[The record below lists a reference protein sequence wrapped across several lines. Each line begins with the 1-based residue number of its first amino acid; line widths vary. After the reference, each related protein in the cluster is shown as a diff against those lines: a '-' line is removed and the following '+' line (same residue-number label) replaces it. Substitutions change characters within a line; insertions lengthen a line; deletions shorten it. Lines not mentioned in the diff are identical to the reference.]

1 MKQLNKNKKGFTLV
15 ELIIVIAIIGIL
27 AAVLIP
33 TFSGVM
39 DKAKVSA
46 AQQEATNGY
55 KETYMMVAALATSK
69 TSVFVWSDS
78 AKMAVLVD
86 ENGKAEIKQDTM
98 KAYGETAIVF
108 DDVAYDFLATAVD
121 TKYYVN
127 LTGYGFTT
135 SAGDEITTVEVE
147 SAGSYVIVVSGTE
160 YYLVKVENNAQ
171 YNSISVD
178 GAVEIA

>member
-55 KETYMMVAALATSK
+55 KETYMMVAALATEK
-69 TSVFVWSDS
+69 VPVFVWSDS
-78 AKMAVLVD
+78 AEMAVLVD
-86 ENGKAEIKQDTM
+86 ATGKAVISNDTM
-98 KAYGETAIVF
+98 KEYGETEV
-108 DDVAYDFLATAVD
+108 VATL
-121 TKYYVN
+121 N
-127 LTGYGFTT
+127 LTAADGEVDLDSYGFEKAEAATG
-135 SAGDEITTVEVE
+135 A
-147 SAGSYVIVVSGTE
+147 YVILIKGAN
-160 YYLVKVENNAQ
+160 YYLVAVTTNMTYADVKVPATP
-171 YNSISVD
+171 ITLTV
-178 GAVEIA
+178 AA